1 MLLSEAAG
9 VWSTGVH
16 AVMPANANP
25 GMSFGSLSCASARD
39 CAAVGDY
46 RDSSGHNQGLLLSA
60 AAVSPILTVSVPAS
74 GTVGT
79 PIDPSALIGRLSGGA
94 DPWGTLVFTVF
105 GPQASPPSACASS
118 SSSVGAA
125 AVSGDGSYTPASGFT
140 AARAGTYWWYASY
153 SGDNSDNPVAS
164 TCGAGMAHTEVS
176 QRGGGAPVSVRF
188 VGSPRSTGKGA
199 LFALRCL
206 APAAQRCRTDDTL
219 TSTET
224 LAGGKPIAVS
234 AARRAKRLKRTIVL
248 GRKRVIISAGRAQ
261 AITIPSTPTAGR
273 CFARS
278 TSFRLWSRSN

>member
-1 MLLSEAAG
+1 M
-9 VWSTGVH
+9 
-16 AVMPANANP
+16 
-25 GMSFGSLSCASARD
+25 
-39 CAAVGDY
+39 
-46 RDSSGHNQGLLLSA
+46 
-60 AAVSPILTVSVPAS
+60 
-74 GTVGT
+74 
-79 PIDPSALIGRLSGGA
+79 
-94 DPWGTLVFTVF
+94 
-105 GPQASPPSACASS
+105 
-118 SSSVGAA
+118 
-125 AVSGDGSYTPASGFT
+125 SGDGSYTPASGFT

-164 TCGAGMAHTEVS
+164 TCGTGMAHTDVS

-261 AITIPSTPTAGR
+261 AITIPLNAHGR
-273 CFARS
+273 TLLRTLHKLPVMVTIKL
-278 TSFRLWSRSN
+278 TSNGKATVVLNRRLTIKPKTRAHGSSPR